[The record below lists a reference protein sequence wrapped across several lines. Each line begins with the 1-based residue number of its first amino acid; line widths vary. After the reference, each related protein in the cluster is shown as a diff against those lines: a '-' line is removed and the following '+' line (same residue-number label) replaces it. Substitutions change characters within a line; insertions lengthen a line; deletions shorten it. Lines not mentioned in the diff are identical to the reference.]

1 MQHADLIIAAGG
13 DGTFL
18 GAAQSVESGHQV
30 LVGVNSDRI
39 GCVLQYSAFNPFLTV
54 NECSNRIE
62 ILVQKCEL
70 GRIAQ

>member
-39 GCVLQYSAFNPFLTV
+39 GCVLQYSA
-54 NECSNRIE
+54 
-62 ILVQKCEL
+62 
-70 GRIAQ
+70 